1 MASTTPVAILSSL
14 LLQIKL
20 LHVKNN
26 TKLKWYNTARE
37 WFNPLKLQVHYFFS
51 PPNFPCVGVKF
62 PV

>member
-14 LLQIKL
+14 SLQIKL
-20 LHVKNN
+20 LHVKMTLDENGTTQSESN
-26 TKLKWYNTARE
+26 STHLNYKLI
-37 WFNPLKLQVHYFFS
+37 FFS